1 MPSLN
6 RAIALPLLVL
16 ILTLIACTEPQ
27 PASSSPTASLSP
39 SALSPLTLS
48 YGTVLPAPR
57 PLAAFILTDQH
68 GAAFANANLVGQW
81 TVIFSGFTSCPD
93 ICPLTLALLKSAE
106 EQMSGQRHHNV
117 VFITVDPERDSAAS
131 LKQFINWF
139 EPRWTALTGA
149 DKELSTLLASLGM
162 AQVRLPALEGEK
174 YSIEHS
180 TALVLLDPQGR
191 MAGFWKAP
199 LDPAEL
205 AADFSALPAP

>member
-6 RAIALPLLVL
+6 QAIAVPVL
-16 ILTLIACTEPQ
+16 ALMMTLIGCTEPQ
-27 PASSSPTASLSP
+27 PASTLPTVSSPSL
-39 SALSPLTLS
+39 ALSPLTLR

-57 PLAAFILTDQH
+57 PLAAFVLTDQH
-68 GAAFANANLVGQW
+68 GTAFANANFVGQW

-106 EQMSGQRHHNV
+106 EQMRGQRHHQV
-117 VFITVDPERDSAAS
+117 VFITVDPERDTAAS

-139 EPRWTALTGA
+139 EPRWTGLTGA
-149 DKELSTLLASLGM
+149 NKELSSLLASLGM
-162 AQVRLPALEGEK
+162 AQVKLPALEGEN

-191 MAGFWKAP
+191 MAGYWKAP
-199 LDPAEL
+199 SDPAEL